1 MVMAQ
6 TNQHP
11 LAGRHFLKMNGLG
24 NDFVILDGRTQPVA
38 VDAAAAR
45 AIADRARGI
54 GFDQLIVL
62 EPSARADLFMRILN
76 ADGSEAGACGNATRC
91 IGRLVMDET
100 GRGDAVVET
109 TAGLLSASDAGAWDR
124 VTVDMGAPRLGWA
137 EIPLA
142 RPCADTRAVPFDGS
156 AFAPLLPRH
165 FSAVSMGNPHAI
177 FFVEDIAAQELG
189 RIGPLIEHHP
199 LFPERVNVSLAH
211 VTAHDA
217 LTLAVW
223 ERGAGLTRACGT
235 GACAAAVASHRAGL
249 TGRKVAVT
257 LPGGTLDIHW
267 QDAGSGTGPVLMTG
281 AVALDFE
288 GALPAALFDAGAAPL
303 ALRRLRKR
311 SISAA
316 GSTRMKAQACC
327 GWQTRPATT
336 PAP

>member
-1 MVMAQ
+1 MAQ

-24 NDFVILDGRTQPVA
+24 NDFVILDGRTTPV
-38 VDAAAAR
+38 VVEPTAAR
-45 AIADRARGI
+45 AIADRAHGI

-62 EPSARADLFMRILN
+62 EPSARADLAMRILN

-91 IGRLVMDET
+91 IARLVMDET
-100 GRGDAVVET
+100 GRQDAVIET
-109 TAGLLSASDAGAWDR
+109 SAGLLSASDAGAWER
-124 VTVDMGAPRLGWA
+124 VTVDMGAPRLGWR
-137 EIPLA
+137 EIPLS
-142 RPCADTRAVPFDGS
+142 RPCADTRAVPFDAG
-156 AFAPLLPRH
+156 FAPLLPPT

-189 RIGPLIEHHP
+189 RVGPLIEHDA

-223 ERGAGLTRACGT
+223 ERGAGLTLACGT

-257 LPGGTLDIHW
+257 LPGGILDIHW
-267 QDAGSGTGPVLMTG
+267 QENGEENGSVLMTG
-281 AVALDFE
+281 AIAREFE
-288 GALPAALFDAGAAPL
+288 GELSAALFDAG
-303 ALRRLRKR
+303 
-311 SISAA
+311 SAA
-316 GSTRMKAQACC
+316 
-327 GWQTRPATT
+327 
-336 PAP
+336 